1 MALWQRDYMTGRPYE
16 TPAMKSQRLDRDL
29 DRWIQRKA
37 AQGRRIVRVVRSK
50 KTSASR
56 DARMETGSRVQTV
69 VVPLWFRLTMIVLVG
84 LIVIEAVVFVVR
96 KEYVRT
102 SP

>member
-1 MALWQRDYMTGRPYE
+1 
-16 TPAMKSQRLDRDL
+16 
-29 DRWIQRKA
+29 
-37 AQGRRIVRVVRSK
+37 
-50 KTSASR
+50 
-56 DARMETGSRVQTV
+56 METGSRVQTV